1 MSTLKTTNLRHESS
15 SSNNIVLDSTG
26 KVTVAEKK
34 FVCPG
39 TVIQVQSITKTDTA
53 TSGSIGRISDGVYW
67 DYTDSSLKL
76 SITPTATSSKILVTG
91 QVNIGSDRT
100 NITCIFQLMRD
111 GSAIGGGSSPGS
123 RTPVHSQTSYWSNT
137 AEILDFPIHFLDS
150 PSTTSAVEYNAR
162 IAHSSSTNTIFYIN
176 RSHPDTN
183 DYSYTRTV
191 STITAMEIA
200 G

>member
-1 MSTLKTTNLRHESS
+1 MAITLNGTTNV
-15 SSNNIVLDSTG
+15 ITPTTAVQPTG
-26 KVTVAEKK
+26 S
-34 FVCPG
+34 
-39 TVIQVQSITKTDTA
+39 ILQVVSVTKTDTA